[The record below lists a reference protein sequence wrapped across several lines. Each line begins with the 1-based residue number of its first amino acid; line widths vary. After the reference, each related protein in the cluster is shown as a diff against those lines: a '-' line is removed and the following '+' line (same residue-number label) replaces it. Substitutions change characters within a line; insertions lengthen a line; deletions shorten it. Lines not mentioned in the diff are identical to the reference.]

1 MLLVAVYL
9 AGRSAST
16 YRYALAPPIT
26 GTWTAKLP
34 AGFQHPTTVSK
45 LPDGRYVLASRGD
58 VFNGIYEWQNGTLV
72 VVQPSDTRMM
82 GLTWNWDGKQFL
94 LVGEPPDTPSGPSYL
109 GTTLSRPAKQ

>member
-1 MLLVAVYL
+1 MSDYQPGLRNPEAGQPPSQPPKARWYQFGLRTLFLAMLLVAVYL

-58 VFNGIYEWQNGTLV
+58 VFNGIYEWQNGT
-72 VVQPSDTRMM
+72 
-82 GLTWNWDGKQFL
+82 
-94 LVGEPPDTPSGPSYL
+94 
-109 GTTLSRPAKQ
+109 